1 MCERCKDTGLVP
13 FVKDGRVIPNAVVEC
28 ECGCFMIPKRQK
40 KTEQQELEGILD
52 DLWSEAI
59 RKLAMRREGGC
70 ERCHRPKEDYK
81 RLQAAHCFGR
91 GERTV
96 RWDIRNG
103 AGCCGACHMLID
115 RREDEKRAL
124 FTRILG
130 EEEYRMLYILAHMT
144 TKQAPVDYKA
154 TEIALRMLI
163 KELDSCCTTIPS

>member
-1 MCERCKDTGLVP
+1 MCERCGNTGLIP
-13 FVKDGRVIPNAVVEC
+13 LVKEGRVVLNAWEEC
-28 ECGCFMIPKRQK
+28 DCEMIPKKNKTKLSPQK
-40 KTEQQELEGILD
+40 ELENTLD
-52 DLWSEAI
+52 DLWREAI
-59 RKLAMRREGGC
+59 RKLAMCREGGC

-81 RLQAAHCFGR
+81 KLQAAHCFGR
-91 GERTV
+91 SERTT

-103 AGCCGACHMLID
+103 AGLCGACHMLID

-130 EEEYRMLYILAHMT
+130 EKEYEMLYILAHMT